1 MSVETWWLF
10 LCAVFLLSGT
20 PGPNMLHVLTRS
32 VRFGL
37 GPSVPAALGCLC
49 ALTLVLTAA
58 AAGLSAAL
66 AASPLLFATLRY
78 AGVAYLIYLGLRSL
92 RGGEPILEPGA
103 GRAPRAPS
111 AAGLF
116 RGGLLVGLS
125 NPKLLM
131 FTAAFL
137 PQFVDPARAQ
147 APQFTVLITTFL
159 AVETFWFCVYGL
171 GGRRIARLLARP
183 RAQALFDRATGAIF
197 LGFGAALLGARH

>member
-1 MSVETWWLF
+1 MTFQTWWLF
-10 LCAVFLLSGT
+10 LGAVFLLSGT

-37 GPSVPAALGCLC
+37 GPSVPAAFGCLC
-49 ALTLVLTAA
+49 ALLLVLSAA

-66 AASPLLFATLRY
+66 AASPLLFEALRY
-78 AGVAYLIYLGLRSL
+78 AGVAYLIYLGLRCW
-92 RGGEPILEPGA
+92 RGGAPLAEPG
-103 GRAPRAPS
+103 GTSAPRAPS

-147 APQFTVLITTFL
+147 APQFAVLIVTFL
-159 AVETFWFCVYGL
+159 GVETFWFCIYGL
-171 GGRRIARLLARP
+171 GGRRIARLLTRP
-183 RAQALFDRATGAIF
+183 RAQRLFDRATGAIF
-197 LGFGAALLGARH
+197 LGFGAALLGSRH

>member
-1 MSVETWWLF
+1 MTFQTWWLF
-10 LCAVFLLSGT
+10 LGAVFLLSGT

-49 ALTLVLTAA
+49 ALLVVLTAA

-66 AASPLLFATLRY
+66 AASPPLFEALRY
-78 AGVAYLIYLGLRSL
+78 AGVAYLIYLGLRCW
-92 RGGEPILEPGA
+92 RGGAPLAEPQGTHA
-103 GRAPRAPS
+103 RRAPS

-147 APQFTVLITTFL
+147 APQFAVLIVTFL
-159 AVETFWFCVYGL
+159 GVESFWFCIYGL
-171 GGRRIARLLARP
+171 GGRRIARLLTRP
-183 RAQALFDRATGAIF
+183 RAQRLFDRATGAIF
-197 LGFGAALLGARH
+197 LGFGAALLGSRH

>member
-1 MSVETWWLF
+1 MWWLF

-20 PGPNMLHVLTRS
+20 PGPNMLHVMSRS

-37 GPSVPAALGCLC
+37 GHGAAAAAGCLC
-49 ALTLVLTAA
+49 ALLLVLTGA

-66 AASPLLFATLRY
+66 AASPVLFEILRY
-78 AGVAYLIYLGLRSL
+78 LGVAYLIHLGIRCW
-92 RGGEPILEPGA
+92 RGGDGA
-103 GRAPRAPS
+103 APPDGGPRRAPARGA
-111 AAGLF
+111 LF

-147 APQFTVLITTFL
+147 VPQFAVLVATFVTVE
-159 AVETFWFCVYGL
+159 AFWFCVYGIG
-171 GGRRIARLLARP
+171 GGRLARLLARP
-183 RAQALFDRATGAIF
+183 RAQRLFDRATGAIF
-197 LGFGAALLGARH
+197 LGFGAALLGTRH

>member
-1 MSVETWWLF
+1 MPLQTWWLF

-37 GPSVPAALGCLC
+37 GPSVPAALGCLS
-49 ALTLVLTAA
+49 ALLIVLTGA
-58 AAGLSAAL
+58 AAGLSATL
-66 AASPLLFATLRY
+66 AASPVLFEILRY
-78 AGVAYLIYLGLRSL
+78 AGVAYLIYLGLRCW
-92 RGGEPILEPGA
+92 RGGEPTLEPGA
-103 GRAPRAPS
+103 ARAPRAPT

-147 APQFTVLITTFL
+147 GPQFAVLIATFL
-159 AVETFWFCVYGL
+159 GVETFWFCIYGL
-171 GGRRIARLLARP
+171 GGRRIARLLTRP
-183 RAQALFDRATGAIF
+183 RAQRLFDRATGAIF
-197 LGFGAALLGARH
+197 LGFGAALLGTRH

>member
-1 MSVETWWLF
+1 MTFQTWWLF
-10 LCAVFLLSGT
+10 LGAVFLLSGT

-37 GPSVPAALGCLC
+37 GPSVPAAFGCLC
-49 ALTLVLTAA
+49 ALLLVLSAA

-66 AASPLLFATLRY
+66 AASPLLFEALRY
-78 AGVAYLIYLGLRSL
+78 AGVAYLIYLGLRCW
-92 RGGEPILEPGA
+92 RGGAPLAEPG
-103 GRAPRAPS
+103 GTSAPRAPS

-137 PQFVDPARAQ
+137 PQFVDPDRAQ
-147 APQFTVLITTFL
+147 APQFAVLIATFL
-159 AVETFWFCVYGL
+159 GVETFWFCIYGL

-183 RAQALFDRATGAIF
+183 QAQRLFDRATGAIF
-197 LGFGAALLGARH
+197 LGFGAALLGTRH